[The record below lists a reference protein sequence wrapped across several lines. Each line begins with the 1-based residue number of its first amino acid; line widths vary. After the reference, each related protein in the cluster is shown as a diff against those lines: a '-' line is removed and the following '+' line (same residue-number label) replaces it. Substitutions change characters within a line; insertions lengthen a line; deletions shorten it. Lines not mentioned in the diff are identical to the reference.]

1 MTKEVGMKRSS
12 FSGKTIA
19 GLAIAALATGAVA
32 MLPAEAMQ
40 KPATARQIHLDV
52 GLANPVLLSD
62 GPQKTHVKIGL
73 TGFVREADAERTPVN
88 VAIVLDKSGSMQGE
102 KIAKAREAALM
113 AVERL
118 DKDDVFSFVTYDSR
132 VRVVVPATRI
142 SDRTSIRRAINS
154 IRASGNTALFAGVS
168 KGAQEVRKFL
178 DTNRVNRVILLSDG
192 LANVGLSSP
201 SDLGQLGAALSKE
214 GISVTTIGLGLDY
227 NEDLMVELARRSD
240 GNHGFAEN
248 ATDLARLFN
257 AEFGDVLSVV
267 AQEVE
272 IRIRCAD
279 GIRPIRVLGRDAEIT
294 GQEVISK
301 LNQLY
306 SEQEKFFILEV
317 EVPPGNTGVS
327 RKVATVDV
335 TYANMATKTNDRL
348 TGSLE
353 ISYTDSP
360 DTVKNELDK
369 EIRADVVEQEATEA
383 NKRAVE
389 LRDEGKVT
397 EAKQVL
403 LDNAGYLKENAQE
416 LQSDKLDDL
425 SVENEEQARDIE
437 EKSKWK
443 LQRKSMRKGQYK
455 SERQQSY

>member
-1 MTKEVGMKRSS
+1 MYRNGFLKKVVL
-12 FSGKTIA
+12 
-19 GLAIAALATGAVA
+19 GLALAAGFGGL
-32 MLPAEAMQ
+32 L
-40 KPATARQIHLDV
+40 PATAMQRPVAGRQVHLDI
-52 GLANPVLLSD
+52 GLANPVLLTD

-113 AVERL
+113 ALERL
-118 DKDDVFSFVTYDSR
+118 DKDDIFSFITYDSR
-132 VRVVVPATRI
+132 VRVIVPATRI
-142 SDRTSIRRAINS
+142 SDRTSIRRAIS
-154 IRASGNTALFAGVS
+154 SVRASGNTALFAGVS
-168 KGAQEVRKFL
+168 KGAAEVRKFL
-178 DTNRVNRVILLSDG
+178 DTNRVNRVILISDG
-192 LANVGLSSP
+192 LANVGLSTP
-201 SDLGQLGAALSKE
+201 SDLGELGAALGKE

-248 ATDLARLFN
+248 ATDLARIFN
-257 AEFGDVLSVV
+257 SEFGDVLSVV

-272 IRIRCAD
+272 IHIRCAD
-279 GIRPIRVLGRDAEIT
+279 GIRPIRMLGRDAEIR
-294 GQEVISK
+294 GQTVISR

-306 SEQEKFFILEV
+306 SEQEKFVILEV
-317 EVPPGNTGVS
+317 EVPPGTTGIS

-335 TYANMATKTNDRL
+335 AYANMATKANDRL

-360 DTVKNELDK
+360 ETVQKRMDRK
-369 EIRADVVEQEATEA
+369 VRADVVEQEATEA

-389 LRDEGKVT
+389 LRDQGKVK
-397 EAKQVL
+397 EAQQVL
-403 LDNAGYLKENAQE
+403 RSNAGFLKENARA
-416 LQSDKLDDL
+416 LQSDKLDEL
-425 SVENEEQARDIE
+425 SAENEEQARDIE
-437 EKSKWK
+437 EESTWR